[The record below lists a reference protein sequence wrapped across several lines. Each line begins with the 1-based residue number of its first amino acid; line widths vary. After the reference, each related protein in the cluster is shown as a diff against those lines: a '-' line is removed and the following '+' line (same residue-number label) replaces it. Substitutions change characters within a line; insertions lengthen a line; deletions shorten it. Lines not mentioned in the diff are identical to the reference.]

1 MDGAKFAKMLSDKHL
16 FELDRMEYK
25 YSVSSVKEFI
35 GLLRQNLAQP
45 LPLADFSSDELFYLP
60 NLAQI
65 STNGM
70 KQLLSVPASNQ
81 SFGLQAMTEEI
92 HATFRIE
99 SIRSSRNSI
108 RHILNGYAP
117 RNEEESRIYGMK
129 RGLDFIADRQNAIN
143 VEVILCGS
151 LVHMMMEQTLS
162 YSSPLYGRRTGQIR
176 LKQIPYAYYDR
187 FFPDL
192 DEQTR
197 ILYYAVTGGVPKYIE
212 LFHPCADIDTAI
224 LQNVMTPQS
233 FLYEEPEFLLRQEV
247 QDVGSY
253 FSIIRAIASGN
264 MRISDIASALSLPAT
279 SLSKPLKTLCD
290 LDILEREVPP
300 TEKNIETSK
309 KGQYRIKDN
318 FLTFWFRFV
327 YPMRSF
333 IESDH
338 PEIAMTKLKTGFIP
352 NHVGYVYEDI
362 CRQKMWELNA
372 QGKLPFLFDRVG
384 RWWGGKDTEIDIVA
398 IDTTDRSKI
407 IFGECKFHQ
416 NVPMQLSEL
425 HQLKEKAAVVPWGNA
440 NRDEY
445 FALFCISG
453 YSEDLQQLAQEDSHL
468 LLM

>member
-1 MDGAKFAKMLSDKHL
+1 MFFVDRVQEMSVLQTAYEKPESSLFVLYGRRRVGKTTLLSE
-16 FELDRMEYK
+16 FC
-25 YSVSSVKEFI
+25 KEKPS
-35 GLLRQNLAQP
+35 LYYLATEESIQANRNAFR
-45 LPLADFSSDELFYLP
+45 LMAADFLQNDLLKSATDASWEMIF
-60 NLAQI
+60 
-65 STNGM
+65 SV
-70 KQLLSVPASNQ
+70 LLSAQENKKLVIVLDEFQYLGKADKAFPSVFQ
-81 SFGLQAMTEEI
+81 KIWDT
-92 HATFRIE
+92 
-99 SIRSSRNSI
+99 
-108 RHILNGYAP
+108 ILKN
-117 RNEEESRIYGMK
+117 K
-129 RGLDFIADRQNAIN
+129 N

-318 FLTFWFRFV
+318 FLAFWFRFV

-362 CRQKMWELNA
+362 L
-372 QGKLPFLFDRVG
+372 
-384 RWWGGKDTEIDIVA
+384 
-398 IDTTDRSKI
+398 
-407 IFGECKFHQ
+407 
-416 NVPMQLSEL
+416 
-425 HQLKEKAAVVPWGNA
+425 
-440 NRDEY
+440 
-445 FALFCISG
+445 
-453 YSEDLQQLAQEDSHL
+453 
-468 LLM
+468 

>member
-1 MDGAKFAKMLSDKHL
+1 MFFVDRVQEMSVLQTAYEKPESSLFVLYGRRRVGKTTLLSE
-16 FELDRMEYK
+16 FC
-25 YSVSSVKEFI
+25 KEKPS
-35 GLLRQNLAQP
+35 LYYLATEESIQTNRNAFR
-45 LPLADFSSDELFYLP
+45 LMAADFLQNDLLKSATDASWEMIF
-60 NLAQI
+60 
-65 STNGM
+65 SV
-70 KQLLSVPASNQ
+70 LLSAQENKKLVIVLDEFQYLGKADKAFPSVFQ
-81 SFGLQAMTEEI
+81 KIWDT
-92 HATFRIE
+92 
-99 SIRSSRNSI
+99 
-108 RHILNGYAP
+108 ILKN
-117 RNEEESRIYGMK
+117 K
-129 RGLDFIADRQNAIN
+129 N

-187 FFPDL
+187 FFPNL

-318 FLTFWFRFV
+318 FLAFWFRFV

>member
-1 MDGAKFAKMLSDKHL
+1 
-16 FELDRMEYK
+16 
-25 YSVSSVKEFI
+25 
-35 GLLRQNLAQP
+35 
-45 LPLADFSSDELFYLP
+45 
-60 NLAQI
+60 
-65 STNGM
+65 
-70 KQLLSVPASNQ
+70 
-81 SFGLQAMTEEI
+81 
-92 HATFRIE
+92 
-99 SIRSSRNSI
+99 
-108 RHILNGYAP
+108 
-117 RNEEESRIYGMK
+117 
-129 RGLDFIADRQNAIN
+129 
-143 VEVILCGS
+143 
-151 LVHMMMEQTLS
+151 
-162 YSSPLYGRRTGQIR
+162 
-176 LKQIPYAYYDR
+176 
-187 FFPDL
+187 
-192 DEQTR
+192 
-197 ILYYAVTGGVPKYIE
+197 
-212 LFHPCADIDTAI
+212 
-224 LQNVMTPQS
+224 MTPQS

-279 SLSKPLKTLCD
+279 SLSKPLKTLCK

-318 FLTFWFRFV
+318 FLAFWFRFV

-333 IESDH
+333 IESGH
-338 PEIAMTKLKTGFIP
+338 AEIAMVKLKTGFIS

-384 RWWGGKDTEIDIVA
+384 RWWGGKDTELDIVA

-425 HQLKEKAAVVPWGNA
+425 HQLKEKASVVPWGNA